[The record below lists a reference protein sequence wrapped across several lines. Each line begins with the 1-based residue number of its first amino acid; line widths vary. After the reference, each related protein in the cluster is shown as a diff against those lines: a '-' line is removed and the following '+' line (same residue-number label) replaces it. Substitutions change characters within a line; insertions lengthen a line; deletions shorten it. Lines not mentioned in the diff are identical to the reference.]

1 MPPAGLSQDPRS
13 LTDLSAPP
21 LTPLRVGMAGY
32 AFMGRA
38 HSHAF
43 RTVNKFF
50 DLPYQVDMRLVTGRD
65 ALRVGQAANRLG
77 WSESSTRWQDLV
89 EREDIDLVDIASPG
103 ETHAEIAIAALAAG
117 KHVLCEKP
125 LANTLAEAEAM
136 AQAAASAATRGVYA
150 MVGFTYRRVPA
161 ITLAASLV
169 AQGRIGAIRQ
179 VRARYLQ
186 DWLADPE
193 AGWSWRLDEA
203 KAGSG
208 ALGDIGAHII
218 DAVQFITADRLVGVS
233 GLLDT
238 FTGVRLDGAGTER
251 PVTVDDAAVFYG
263 RLSNGAVATFEA
275 SRVSWGRKNSIQ
287 LEIVGTL
294 GALSFD
300 LEDLN
305 VLNFYDSRDVSETAG
320 FRRIVVTEPAHPYV
334 GSWWPAGHMLG
345 YEHSFTH
352 QMADLVTALANGS
365 QPTPSFA
372 DGLQVQRV
380 LDAVGKSAA
389 AGGLW
394 QPISDAPS
402 AQVAAMSSSHN
413 AEDAL
418 TERSTQ

>member
-1 MPPAGLSQDPRS
+1 
-13 LTDLSAPP
+13 
-21 LTPLRVGMAGY
+21 MAGY

-38 HSHAF
+38 HSQAF
-43 RTVNKFF
+43 RSVNKFF
-50 DLPYQVDMRLVTGRD
+50 DLPRDVDMRLITGRD
-65 ALRVGQAANRLG
+65 LAGVTQAASRLG
-77 WSESSTRWQDLV
+77 WSESSIRWQDLV
-89 EREDIDLVDIASPG
+89 ERDDIDLVDIASPG

-136 AQAAASAATRGVYA
+136 AEAAADAASRGVYA

-161 ITLAASLV
+161 ISLAADLV
-169 AQGRIGAIRQ
+169 AQGKIGQVRQ
-179 VRARYLQ
+179 VRASYLQ

-193 AGWSWRLDEA
+193 AGWTWRLDAE

-218 DAVQFITADRLVGVS
+218 DAVQFITGLHLTGVS
-233 GLLDT
+233 GLLT
-238 FTGVRLDGAGTER
+238 TYTPTRRDGSGQER
-251 PVTVDDAAVFYG
+251 PVTVDDAATFYG
-263 RLSNGAVATFEA
+263 RLEGGAPATFEA

-287 LEIVGTL
+287 LEIFGTL

-305 VLNFYDSRDVSETAG
+305 VLHYFDAQDDSSTAG
-320 FRRIVVTEPAHPYV
+320 FKRIVVTEPSHPYV

-352 QMADLVTALANGS
+352 QLADLVTSLAKGS

-372 DGLQVQRV
+372 DGLQIQRV
-380 LDAVGKSAA
+380 LDAVSRSSTQ
-389 AGGLW
+389 GGAW
-394 QPISDAPS
+394 QP
-402 AQVAAMSSSHN
+402 
-413 AEDAL
+413 L
-418 TERSTQ
+418 TDGNERSSR